1 MVVGYHHFRKHP
13 IYDLT
18 LDMFSKRGRGEE
30 VFFRPVLKDF
40 RFPHFLGALYIWN
53 QWFYVFDRLA
63 TESSKGSKIGNW
75 KKSGMNEFF
84 SFILVRREVTHPSL
98 PCIGFQVD
106 LHVGHQ
112 KPPKETPQEKM
123 ADVMAIAEVTKEE
136 TLETGETDRRPPR

>member
-1 MVVGYHHFRKHP
+1 
-13 IYDLT
+13 
-18 LDMFSKRGRGEE
+18 
-30 VFFRPVLKDF
+30 
-40 RFPHFLGALYIWN
+40 
-53 QWFYVFDRLA
+53 
-63 TESSKGSKIGNW
+63 
-75 KKSGMNEFF
+75 MNEIF

-136 TLETGETDRRPPR
+136 TPGDWGDRPDLDDVDVWDGHGDEWWVMVMSEWVKSMV